1 MKVFSDLHHLCLTH
15 YSFRNSIVRGRN
27 NTQSP
32 ANQRKRN
39 QSVQNQR
46 RAGGKIQKR
55 NKNIARGDVAVKFNN
70 RGPSG

>member
-1 MKVFSDLHHLCLTH
+1 M
-15 YSFRNSIVRGRN
+15 RGRN

-32 ANQRKRN
+32 ANQKKRN

-55 NKNIARGDVAVKFNN
+55 NKTIARGDVAVKFNN

>member
-1 MKVFSDLHHLCLTH
+1 M
-15 YSFRNSIVRGRN
+15 RGRN
-27 NTQSP
+27 NSQST

-55 NKNIARGDVAVKFNN
+55 SNKTIARGDVAVKFNN